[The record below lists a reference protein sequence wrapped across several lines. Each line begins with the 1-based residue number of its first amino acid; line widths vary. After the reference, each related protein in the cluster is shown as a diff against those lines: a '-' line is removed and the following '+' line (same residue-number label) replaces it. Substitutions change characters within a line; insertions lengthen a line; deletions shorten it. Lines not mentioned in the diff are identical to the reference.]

1 MLTAALA
8 HTNFTSLLPRISLDV
23 DWAAP
28 VWFRW
33 LPDTDWSVLCLGPVS
48 IVIERPISHPISHQL
63 F

>member
-1 MLTAALA
+1 MLTALA
-8 HTNFTSLLPRISLDV
+8 AHSHVTTLLPRISLEV

-28 VWFRW
+28 VWFKW

-48 IVIERPISHPISHQL
+48 IVIERPISQAISHRL